1 MNIMERLHNELRM
14 FMQKVMCVVIMSILS
29 VQAQLVIPQMK
40 HRLLLADEGNQKIH
54 YVNLLDTTKNWSVS
68 VSSNRDMQLVG
79 DNKLMV
85 SNGSGYEEYD
95 LLTHQQTKKVA
106 IGSQIQSTFRISDQ
120 ETYVGIDGTVPK
132 ISIINVASGLSKS
145 AISIQPS
152 VTLRII
158 RATTKKTFLIGGKD
172 AGMVCEVDSMG
183 KKIWEANVGG
193 SPYQAVR
200 MPSGN
205 TIISTGYGA
214 QIAVVDKNAKILR
227 KFPENPKDAALTS
240 VKPNFFGG
248 FQVLDNGNI
257 VVTNWQGH
265 GSGFGA
271 SGVQLLEFDST
282 GVIVG
287 GWKQNA
293 SYISSLHGVIVL
305 DNLDTKKLNS
315 DVNGILGPVE
325 SVHINNRNSFNVVH
339 SEFPIAVS
347 HREYTVSGKVLSK
360 PLFNKSSTVTVIPLS
375 NKSIIRTTCHD

>member
-1 MNIMERLHNELRM
+1 MI
-14 FMQKVMCVVIMSILS
+14 KVLSVVVMSIFS
-29 VQAQLVIPQMK
+29 AGAQQVIPQMK

-54 YVNLLDTTKNWSVS
+54 YVNLHDTTKNWSIP

-132 ISIINVASGLSKS
+132 ISIIDIASGKSKGI
-145 AISIQPS
+145 ISIQPAI
-152 VTLRII
+152 TLRII
-158 RATTKKTFLIGGKD
+158 RATVKRTFLVGGKD
-172 AGMVCEVDSMG
+172 AGMVYEIDSTG

-200 MPSGN
+200 MPGGN
-205 TIISTGYGA
+205 TIVSTGYGA
-214 QIAVVDKNAKILR
+214 QIVVVDKNSKVIR
-227 KFPENPKDAALTS
+227 KFPENPKDASLTA

-248 FQVLDNGNI
+248 FQVLENGNV

-265 GSGFGA
+265 GSGMGS

-282 GVIVG
+282 GIIVS

-305 DNLDTKKLNS
+305 DNLDTKVLNT
-315 DVNGILGPVE
+315 DVNGILGPIA
-325 SVHINNRNSFNVVH
+325 SVHTLDQNSINKEQSRFPGVASYR
-339 SEFPIAVS
+339 EF
-347 HREYTVSGKVLSK
+347 TVSGKALSISGSQKSSCVRVL
-360 PLFNKSSTVTVIPLS
+360 PFFNKC
-375 NKSIIRTTCHD
+375 IIRTTSHD